1 MIERKMAEKKL
12 NKDYLIK
19 HKKEIKSEKLDNLK
33 SRILSKFKERQTDL
47 VITNQDKENKEVR
60 KLKEEQF

>member
-1 MIERKMAEKKL
+1 MAEKKL

-47 VITNQDKENKEVR
+47 VITNQDKENQEVR